1 MRAGRQRAF
10 AALYYAA
17 RGLESAAAGLYHAA
31 AGLMTHADLHAAIT
45 EEWRRFPS
53 SEEPSDASLFDWEKA
68 FYARFLERTDKILL
82 VGCGTG
88 RDLIALL
95 QCGHRVDGVDLVRE
109 AVVRA
114 RQRLAEHKF
123 EGSVWVGDI
132 ETIELV
138 ERYDVFVFSW
148 FCYAYIPESARRVRI
163 LKRLAEHLAP
173 EGRILISYV
182 PTDKARRAI
191 RVARL
196 VARLTRSDWRPELGD
211 SVAATGDS
219 MSSVSFQHFFRTGD
233 ADAEAAAAGLCVLA
247 QVPSDQVITMAL
259 AKPSLG

>member
-1 MRAGRQRAF
+1 M
-10 AALYYAA
+10 
-17 RGLESAAAGLYHAA
+17 
-31 AGLMTHADLHAAIT
+31 
-45 EEWRRFPS
+45 
-53 SEEPSDASLFDWEKA
+53 
-68 FYARFLERTDKILL
+68 
-82 VGCGTG
+82 
-88 RDLIALL
+88 
-95 QCGHRVDGVDLVRE
+95 
-109 AVVRA
+109 
-114 RQRLAEHKF
+114 
-123 EGSVWVGDI
+123 WVGDI

-219 MSSVSFQHFFRTGD
+219 MSSVSFQHFFRTRRRRSGGSCGGF
-233 ADAEAAAAGLCVLA
+233 ARARTGAE
-247 QVPSDQVITMAL
+247 
-259 AKPSLG
+259 

>member
-1 MRAGRQRAF
+1 VATGSTVSIS
-10 AALYYAA
+10 
-17 RGLESAAAGLYHAA
+17 SAKPWY
-31 AGLMTHADLHAAIT
+31 
-45 EEWRRFPS
+45 
-53 SEEPSDASLFDWEKA
+53 
-68 FYARFLERTDKILL
+68 
-82 VGCGTG
+82 
-88 RDLIALL
+88 
-95 QCGHRVDGVDLVRE
+95 
-109 AVVRA
+109 A

-163 LKRLAEHLAP
+163 LKRRAEHLAP
-173 EGRILISYV
+173 EG
-182 PTDKARRAI
+182 RAI

-233 ADAEAAAAGLCVLA
+233 AEAEAAAAGLRVLA

>member
-1 MRAGRQRAF
+1 MRRARAGVRPRGPVPRRSWTDDSRRPPRRDHGRVAPLPEQR
-10 AALYYAA
+10 
-17 RGLESAAAGLYHAA
+17 G
-31 AGLMTHADLHAAIT
+31 TV
-45 EEWRRFPS
+45 RR
-53 SEEPSDASLFDWEKA
+53 EPLRLGEA
-68 FYARFLERTDKILL
+68 FYERFLERTDKILL

-233 ADAEAAAAGLCVLA
+233 ADAEAAAAGLRVLA

>member
-1 MRAGRQRAF
+1 MPAGRQRAF
-10 AALYYAA
+10 AALYYTA

-31 AGLMTHADLHAAIT
+31 AGLMTHADLRAAIT
-45 EEWRRFPS
+45 EEWRRFGS
-53 SEEPSDASLFDWEKA
+53 TTEASDFSLFEWEKA
-68 FYARFLERTDKILL
+68 LYERVVERTDKILL
-82 VGCGTG
+82 IGCGTG

-95 QCGHRVDGVDLVRE
+95 QRGHRVDGVDLVPE

-114 RQRLAEHKF
+114 RQRLAEHQL
-123 EGSVWVGDI
+123 EASVRAGDI

-138 ERYDVFVFSW
+138 ERYDVFAFSW

-191 RVARL
+191 RVTRL
-196 VARLTRSDWRPELGD
+196 VARLTRSDWRPEPGD

-219 MSSVSFQHFFRTGD
+219 MSSVSYQHFFRAGE
-233 ADAEAAAAGLCVLA
+233 AEAEAEAAGLRVLA
-247 QVPSDQVITMAL
+247 QVPHDQLITMAL
-259 AKPSLG
+259 AKKS

>member
-1 MRAGRQRAF
+1 MTAGRQRAF

-148 FCYAYIPESARRVRI
+148 FCLRLHSGVRSAGPDPEEARGAPGSGRPNPHQLRADGQGSPGHPRRSPRGASHALGLATRI
-163 LKRLAEHLAP
+163 
-173 EGRILISYV
+173 GRQCRG
-182 PTDKARRAI
+182 DGRQH
-191 RVARL
+191 
-196 VARLTRSDWRPELGD
+196 ELG
-211 SVAATGDS
+211 V
-219 MSSVSFQHFFRTGD
+219 VSAF
-233 ADAEAAAAGLCVLA
+233 L
-247 QVPSDQVITMAL
+247 SDR
-259 AKPSLG
+259 